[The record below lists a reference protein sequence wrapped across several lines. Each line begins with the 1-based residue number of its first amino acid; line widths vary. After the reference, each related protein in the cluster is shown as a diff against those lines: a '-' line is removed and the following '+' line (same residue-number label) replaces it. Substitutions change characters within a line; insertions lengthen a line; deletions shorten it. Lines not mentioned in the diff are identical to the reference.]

1 MYLGYLV
8 LVVLLRV
15 RHPRPWCLTCCYL
28 VWLPVSSARW
38 SIKAAETAVDAVIT
52 EMNQRLPSVAE
63 ALVTLKAFRFL
74 EVRRPSR
81 QAGLPPW
88 SHAPPP
94 DAMLAR

>member
-1 MYLGYLV
+1 MLL
-8 LVVLLRV
+8 LVLLRV

-74 EVRRPSR
+74 EVRLSPPFTASRLTAMVSRP
-81 QAGLPPW
+81 AT
-88 SHAPPP
+88 
-94 DAMLAR
+94 